1 MADSIKNY
9 EEIRIPNTNGR
20 NVMSIIFYEDYSQR
34 YIRIKKVGASQDGV
48 LSLIANGINLS

>member
-1 MADSIKNY
+1 VADSIKNY